1 MSTEH
6 EGQSRATGQDSRGH
20 STAQRRAQRQRIRG
34 EGGEERGEEET
45 HKVDDNKGEV
55 EEEKTDK
62 I

>member
-1 MSTEH
+1 MRGRAEQQDRTA
-6 EGQSRATGQDSRGH
+6 EG
-20 STAQRRAQRQRIRG
+20 TAQRRAQRQRIRG